1 MDNSDNELNEMLEK
15 YLDNQLSDSERREF
29 EVLVD
34 QQQGGLA
41 EAIELQAKIDDS
53 LQRICAP
60 PTLPS
65 FVLPSLESLKTE
77 DQQSPLAD
85 ASNFL
90 LGGLDQALDSQD
102 VDHSDD
108 QLQPGATGGYSGD
121 VHHHDV
127 GERTSGPRRS
137 RFWTTALVSS
147 AAALI
152 WLFVGL
158 QFFSTPP
165 IEEVAFEQIPLSDVF
180 LRTVDEGFKPYWFCD
195 DPVTF
200 ANTFQVRQGVPLKL
214 EVLPSNSEMLG
225 LAYLAG
231 VSNKSTSLLAL
242 VDDQPVLV
250 MVDRIENDWRPET
263 GYIAD
268 KGVYVTR
275 KEKFGLVFYEL
286 SKIGGEHMI
295 QYLTEVPSQ
304 Q

>member
-1 MDNSDNELNEMLEK
+1 
-15 YLDNQLSDSERREF
+15 
-29 EVLVD
+29 
-34 QQQGGLA
+34 
-41 EAIELQAKIDDS
+41 
-53 LQRICAP
+53 
-60 PTLPS
+60 
-65 FVLPSLESLKTE
+65 
-77 DQQSPLAD
+77 
-85 ASNFL
+85 
-90 LGGLDQALDSQD
+90 
-102 VDHSDD
+102 
-108 QLQPGATGGYSGD
+108 
-121 VHHHDV
+121 
-127 GERTSGPRRS
+127 
-137 RFWTTALVSS
+137 VSS